1 MRLRSGNVFSGITAV
16 VLVTVCL
23 VGFSSKAHAG
33 MIPYSTI
40 GPHEYQFPD
49 IAEHMAAQL
58 KSTVSNLLKQHDS
71 AISTQDLKGV
81 MKAYSAGPNI
91 FLMGIGPSEVYKG
104 KQGVEEAYHQF
115 FTEFDKGALT
125 FAYDWIFAG
134 AQGDTAWFAAKGKV
148 YGKVRDAAKEIG
160 FNLSGTLLK
169 QKGQWRI
176 VAMHFSGLR
185 SASETG
191 KEMKQQLSE

>member
-1 MRLRSGNVFSGITAV
+1 
-16 VLVTVCL
+16 
-23 VGFSSKAHAG
+23 

-49 IAEHMAAQL
+49 IAEHVAAQL
-58 KSTVSNLLKQHDS
+58 KNKVSALLKQHDS
-71 AISTQDLKGV
+71 AFSAQDLKGV

-91 FLMGIGPSEVYKG
+91 FLMGIGPREVYKG
-104 KQGVEEAYHQF
+104 EQGVEEAYRQL

-125 FAYDWIFAG
+125 FAYDWIVAG
-134 AQGDTAWFAAKGKV
+134 AQGDTAWFAARGRVDGKM
-148 YGKVRDAAKEIG
+148 KDAVKEIG

-169 QKGQWRI
+169 QQGQWRI
-176 VAMHFSGLR
+176 VAMHFSGLH

-191 KEMKQQLSE
+191 KEMKPR

>member
-1 MRLRSGNVFSGITAV
+1 MRLRNGTVFSGITAV
-16 VLVTVCL
+16 ALATVFLVC
-23 VGFSSKAHAG
+23 FSSKAHAG

-58 KSTVSNLLKQHDS
+58 KSAVSDLLKQHDS
-71 AISTQDLKGV
+71 AFSAQDLKGV

-104 KQGVEEAYHQF
+104 KQGVEEAYRQF
-115 FTEFDKGALT
+115 FTGFDKGALT
-125 FAYDWIFAG
+125 FTYDWIFAG
-134 AQGDTAWFAAKGKV
+134 AQGDMAWFAAKGKV
-148 YGKVRDAAKEIG
+148 DGKVKDAVKEIG
-160 FNLSGTLLK
+160 YNLSGTLLK
-169 QKGQWRI
+169 QKGEWRI

-185 SASETG
+185 FASEPG
-191 KEMKQQLSE
+191 KEMKQ